1 MSPVPRQKE
10 FFARP
15 TPTPGTVFVN
25 DRVCVQTEEEQRVVF
40 VHGIIFSHYPIEDRT
55 AEAYAMVTLF
65 ETGYADQNDIARCF
79 GYSARTLRRYQERLK
94 AGGLSALARPE
105 GRPAGSPSGRK
116 KNHERNQT
124 ILRLKAKGM
133 SNRWIA
139 GRLGLSEKPVRKS
152 LRRLGWKSDPEP
164 DLPFLSKADSQAKQA
179 PVSASKLIETPP
191 SAAEQPPDKRPQPQ
205 TGSTAK
211 SFDTNPLDRSMD
223 RLLAAIGLL
232 DDALPVFAPTRSL
245 PRAGALLASPALA
258 ASGLRATAEKIYG
271 SLGPAFYGLR
281 TTVVA
286 YVLLA
291 LLRIPRPETLKEYS
305 PGELGRIVGL
315 DRMPE
320 MKTLRRKLARLAS
333 LKASYRL
340 GRDVARQRIA
350 KRGKVL
356 GFLYIDG
363 HVRAYHGKHKVPKAY
378 VTRMH
383 LAAPA
388 TTDYWVND
396 QRGDPLFVVTAD
408 ANAAMTRMLTP
419 VLREVRELLGPRRHS
434 TVVFDRGGWSPKLF
448 RELLAMGFDILT
460 YRKGRTRHIAE
471 KRFTRHKAKLDGRP
485 VEYLLH
491 DQPVRFLKGKL
502 RLRQVTRLTE
512 TGHQTPIV
520 TSRWDLR
527 AIVVAHRMFER
538 WRQEN
543 FFKYLREEYLIDALA
558 DYQVEPD
565 DPTRSIPNPARKA
578 AVHEVYAARVHLRK
592 LRERYGATAIDY
604 IHGSTSTDPDFEI
617 AEEKIRM
624 EIDKAIN
631 HIKKLKARRDSLPV
645 RVTVADA
652 QKGQEMVK
660 LSTERKHLTNVLKMV
675 AYQTESDL
683 VELIRPHYSRVE
695 DEGRTFIQMALQD
708 TADIEPTE
716 DQLRITLA
724 PLSSPHRSRVLE
736 SLCVALNKTKT
747 LFPGTLLQ
755 MRYVVA
761 SSCLAAKSGQVT
773 DNQYQEF

>member
-40 VHGIIFSHYPIEDRT
+40 VHGIIFSHYPIEDRS
-55 AEAYAMVTLF
+55 AEAYAMVALF

-94 AGGLSALARPE
+94 AGGLSALVRPE

-139 GRLGLSEKPVRKS
+139 GRLGLSEKTVRKS

-164 DLPFLSKADSQAKQA
+164 DLPFLPKADSQAKPA

-191 SAAEQPPDKRPQPQ
+191 SGAEPPLDKMPQPQ

-245 PRAGALLASPALA
+245 PRAGVLLAIPALV
-258 ASGLRATAEKIYG
+258 ASGLLSTAEKISG

-281 TTVVA
+281 TTLVA

-291 LLRIPRPETLKEYS
+291 LLRIPRPETLKEYP

-333 LKASYRL
+333 LKGSYRL
-340 GRDVARQRIA
+340 GREVARQRIA

-578 AVHEVYAARVHLRK
+578 VVQEVYAARVHLRK
-592 LRERYGATAIDY
+592 LRESYGARAIDY
-604 IHGSTSTDPDFEI
+604 IYGSTSPDPDFEI

-624 EIDKAIN
+624 EIDKATN
-631 HIKKLKARRDSLPV
+631 HIEKLKARRDSLPA

-708 TADIEPTE
+708 TADIEPAE

-736 SLCVALNKTKT
+736 ALCETLNKTNT
-747 LFPGTLLQ
+747 LFPGTRLQ

-761 SSCLAAKSGQVT
+761 PSCLEAKSGQVT
-773 DNQYQEF
+773 DNPCQEF

>member
-1 MSPVPRQKE
+1 MNPAVPQKE
-10 FFARP
+10 LFARP
-15 TPTPGTVFVN
+15 APTPGTIFLN
-25 DRVCVQTEEEQRVVF
+25 DRVFVETEQGQRVLF
-40 VHGIIFSHYPIEDRT
+40 VHGIVFSHYSIKDRS
-55 AEAYAMVTLF
+55 AEAYAMVQLF
-65 ETGYADQNDIARCF
+65 ESGYADQNDIARCF

-94 AGGLSALARPE
+94 TGGLSALARPR
-105 GRPAGSPSGRK
+105 GRPVVRSSVHK
-116 KNHERNQT
+116 KLHERDRT
-124 ILRLKAKGM
+124 ILRLKAKEM

-139 GRLGLSEKPVRKS
+139 GRLGLSEKAVRKS
-152 LRRLGWKSDPEP
+152 LRRLGWKPSSEPSLSFLPE
-164 DLPFLSKADSQAKQA
+164 AGSQVQLAV
-179 PVSASKLIETPP
+179 VSATTLLETPP
-191 SAAEQPPDKRPQPQ
+191 SVTEQPPAKMPQLPSD
-205 TGSTAK
+205 TAAK
-211 SFDTNPLDRSMD
+211 SLDANPLDRSMD
-223 RLLAAIGLL
+223 RLLAAMGLL

-245 PRAGALLASPALA
+245 PRAGVLLAIPALV
-258 ASGLRATAEKIYG
+258 ASGLLSTAEKIYG

-281 TTVVA
+281 TTLVA

-291 LLRIPRPETLKEYS
+291 LLRIPRPETLKEYP

-320 MKTLRRKLARLAS
+320 VKTLRRKLSRLAS
-333 LKASYRL
+333 LKDSHRL
-340 GRDVARQRIA
+340 GREVARQRIVE
-350 KRGKVL
+350 RGKIL

-363 HVRAYHGKHKVPKAY
+363 HVRAYHGKRRIPKAY

-396 QRGDPLFVVTAD
+396 QRGDPLFVVTAE
-408 ANAAMTRMLTP
+408 ANTAMTKMLIP
-419 VLREVRELLGPRRHS
+419 VLSEVRELLGSRRHS
-434 TVVFDRGGWSPKLF
+434 TVVFDRAGWSPKVF
-448 RELLAMGFDILT
+448 QNLLAMGFDILT
-460 YRKGRTRHIAE
+460 YRKGRMRHIAE
-471 KRFTRHKAKLDGRP
+471 KRFTLHKAKLDGRP

-491 DQPVRFLKGKL
+491 EQPVRFLKGKL

-520 TSRWDLR
+520 TSRWELR

-558 DYQVEPD
+558 DYQFEPD
-565 DPTRSIPNPARKA
+565 DPTRSVPNPARKA
-578 AVHEVYAARVHLRK
+578 AVKEVHAASVHLRK

-604 IHGSTSTDPDFEI
+604 IHGPTSKDSGFEI
-617 AEEKIRM
+617 AEQEIRM
-624 EIDKAIN
+624 EIDKATN
-631 HIKKLKARRDSLPV
+631 RIKKLQVRRDSLPA
-645 RVTVADA
+645 RMTVADT

-675 AYQTESDL
+675 AYQMESDL

-708 TADIEPTE
+708 TADIEPMN
-716 DQLRITLA
+716 DQLRIKLA

-755 MRYVVA
+755 MHYVVA
-761 SSCLAAKSGQVT
+761 PPCFEPKSGQVS
-773 DNQYQEF
+773 DQPCQEF